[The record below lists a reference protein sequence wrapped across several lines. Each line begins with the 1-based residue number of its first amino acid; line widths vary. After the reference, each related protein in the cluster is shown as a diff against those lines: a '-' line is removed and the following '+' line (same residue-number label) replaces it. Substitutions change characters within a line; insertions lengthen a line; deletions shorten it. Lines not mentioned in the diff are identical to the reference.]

1 MWYDNQCRV
10 AANHVAQFSNG
21 SCRFGP
27 ATSAMKTAAII
38 SVITRLPSLG
48 RSCRSSAR
56 LGLGLVPAQDQWASA
71 QVHNSMD
78 PLQFRRPAPLVICQ
92 CGKRVAKLYD
102 TGSIVACRHCLD
114 TIYESQRRGENGR
127 KYLRACRIRLSIG
140 GAPKIS
146 RDFPERPWRMHRK
159 NYERIRIKAKKL
171 EEPLRTNPHF
181 RAREPDYTC
190 HCFQ

>member
-1 MWYDNQCRV
+1 MLWVPIRPARARLRPAANYAILQLCRV

-78 PLQFRRPAPLVICQ
+78 PLHFRRPAPLVYLSMWEKGREIIRN
-92 CGKRVAKLYD
+92 G
-102 TGSIVACRHCLD
+102 LD
-114 TIYESQRRGENGR
+114 RS
-127 KYLRACRIRLSIG
+127 
-140 GAPKIS
+140 
-146 RDFPERPWRMHRK
+146 
-159 NYERIRIKAKKL
+159 
-171 EEPLRTNPHF
+171 
-181 RAREPDYTC
+181 
-190 HCFQ
+190 

>member
-1 MWYDNQCRV
+1 MAVMMREKRASAEMAISLTVLAYYAILKLCRV

-48 RSCRSSAR
+48 RSCRSAAR

-78 PLQFRRPAPLVICQ
+78 PLQFRRPAPLVYLSMWEKGREIIRHGLDRSMSALPRYNIRVPAAR
-92 CGKRVAKLYD
+92 GKR
-102 TGSIVACRHCLD
+102 
-114 TIYESQRRGENGR
+114 SQIPPGLPN
-127 KYLRACRIRLSIG
+127 
-140 GAPKIS
+140 
-146 RDFPERPWRMHRK
+146 
-159 NYERIRIKAKKL
+159 
-171 EEPLRTNPHF
+171 
-181 RAREPDYTC
+181 
-190 HCFQ
+190 